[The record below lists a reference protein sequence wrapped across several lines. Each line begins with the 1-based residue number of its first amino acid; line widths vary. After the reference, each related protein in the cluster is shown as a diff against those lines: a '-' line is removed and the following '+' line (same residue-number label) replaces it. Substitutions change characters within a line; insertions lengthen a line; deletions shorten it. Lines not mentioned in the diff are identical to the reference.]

1 MFEQFKELLIDEFQ
15 VDESKITLDAELS
28 GDLLS
33 IGYEGDA
40 FPDDEIVDA
49 LKPFFCE
56 KSWGKLDV
64 IDLEAWTL
72 HRYTF
77 TGGQLNDHIATLDKA
92 LDPCALH

>member
-1 MFEQFKELLIDEFQ
+1 MRPVIVKAYAGFSPATEETLEAVQAVLRSWFMDED
-15 VDESKITLDAELS
+15 VAELS

-56 KSWGKLDV
+56 KSWGKL
-64 IDLEAWTL
+64 EASPSFLTPSA
-72 HRYTF
+72 RER
-77 TGGQLNDHIATLDKA
+77 ASSR
-92 LDPCALH
+92 